1 MLNCGLFL
9 VPFSLPHFS
18 PKMVASGGIDVDVV
32 PRQVA
37 GGGGGNLRGGKSN
50 SRLGLGMEQGHD
62 HTGPSRQK
70 GPALG

>member
-18 PKMVASGGIDVDVV
+18 PKMVAAGGIDVDVV
-32 PRQVA
+32 PRQV
-37 GGGGGNLRGGKSN
+37 GGGGNLRGGKSN